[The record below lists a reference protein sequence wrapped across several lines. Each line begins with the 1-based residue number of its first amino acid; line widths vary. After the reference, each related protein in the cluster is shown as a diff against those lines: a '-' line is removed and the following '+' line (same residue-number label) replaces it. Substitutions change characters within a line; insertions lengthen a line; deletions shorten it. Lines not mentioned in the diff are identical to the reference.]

1 MDAVTINGPLIK
13 TKYLGPT
20 ARLGSRIVASHHRDN
35 ETVWRQTSH
44 WLQNESAFENAR
56 LAALNLI
63 RSSPMADWQAQIVAS
78 GFDQDHYY
86 FIVSTPSTTSS

>member
-1 MDAVTINGPLIK
+1 MTIHGPLIK

-20 ARLGSRIVASHHRDN
+20 ARLGSRIVASHHRDS

-44 WLQNESAFENAR
+44 WQNEESAFENAR
-56 LAALNLI
+56 LAALALI

-86 FIVSTPSTTSS
+86 FIVSTPSLTSA